1 MMICH
6 FLIIIDITLI
16 GIIMD
21 DLVINKIMGYMPS
34 HVYQITYKQ
43 MGCGW
48 HVETIKVTTLLFTNI
63 ENLNVNIKN
72 FISKY
77 HYGQTVVVPYYDG
90 ITDLTYTFQ
99 FNDDS
104 YMSIEVEKKNIH
116 SKSTDIPIFDL

>member
-1 MMICH
+1 
-6 FLIIIDITLI
+6 
-16 GIIMD
+16 MD

-43 MGCGW
+43 KDCGW
-48 HVETIKVTTLLFTNI
+48 HPHTIKTATLLFTDI
-63 ENLNVNIKN
+63 ENLNANMQN

-77 HYGQTVVVPYYDG
+77 RYDNQIVVVPYYDG
-90 ITDLTYTFQ
+90 KKDVTFTFR
-99 FNDDS
+99 FNEDS